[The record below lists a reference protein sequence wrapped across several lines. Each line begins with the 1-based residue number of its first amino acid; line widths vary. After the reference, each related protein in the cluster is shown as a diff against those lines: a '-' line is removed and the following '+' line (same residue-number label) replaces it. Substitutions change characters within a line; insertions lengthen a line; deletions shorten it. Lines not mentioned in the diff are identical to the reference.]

1 MFGNIL
7 AINKNYAIV
16 SLLVDAVNLGDIL
29 NLHVVFIDN
38 DKKILGEVED
48 IEGNSVKVNFLGE
61 LTKTSFLGGLI
72 KKPSLNSSVRVI
84 NKEEL
89 KILVSSSKNAL
100 TLGVSPLYKN
110 YPVSVDVN
118 DLFSNHAAI
127 FGNSGSGKTYGICRI
142 LQNLM
147 SLKAVPFKANLF
159 IFDSYGEYI
168 SALSGINDINPNLHY
183 KLITTNKKIDAEYL
197 SIPVSLLTLD
207 DLLNLLDATSY
218 GQIPIIEET
227 IELAKIFASE
237 DKEVQEYKNHL
248 LAKAITSIMY
258 TNQTSAK
265 IRDQIFDILSTT
277 HTPQLSLDTVVP
289 GIGYT
294 RVFRKCFDIDS
305 EGRFGERTLIS
316 EYIEKFVKEEKVWN
330 INTSGVTYGLK
341 DLEVALNFTLF
352 SERYL
357 LNEKMYNEAISLKVK
372 LHNLINSSNSV
383 FFTDKKYNSVKDY
396 IAALVTTKDNK
407 KAQIININLEDVDD
421 RFARTITKIFSRMF
435 LLFGKTNEP
444 RASIPIH
451 IMLEEAHRYVREDT
465 DQELI
470 GYNIFERIAKE
481 GRKHGVILDLITQRP
496 TDLNGNVISQL
507 DNFIIFKITH
517 PLDLEYIEKMIPNMS
532 EEIINKQKS
541 LQPGTCV
548 AFGRILKIPMI
559 IKMEK
564 ANPAPSSSNADI
576 YNNWMLNR

>member
-16 SLLVDAVNLGDIL
+16 SLLVDAKNLGDIL
-29 NLHVVFIDN
+29 NLHVVFIDK

-48 IEGNSVKVNFLGE
+48 IEGSSVKINFLGE
-61 LTKTSFLGGLI
+61 LTATSFLGGLI
-72 KKPSLNSSVRVI
+72 KKPSLNATVRVI
-84 NKEEL
+84 NEDEL
-89 KILVSSSKNAL
+89 KILVSQDKNSL

-110 YPVSVDVN
+110 YPVSVDIN
-118 DLFSNHAAI
+118 DLFSNHLAI

-147 SLKAVPFKANLF
+147 GLKSIPFKANLF

-168 SALSGINDINPNLHY
+168 SALSNINEINENLHY
-183 KLITTNKKIDAEYL
+183 KLITTNKKIDAESL

-218 GQIPIIEET
+218 GQIPIIEEM
-227 IELAKIFASE
+227 IELAKIFSSNS
-237 DKEVQEYKNHL
+237 KEVQEYKNHL

-277 HTPQLSLDTVVP
+277 HTPELSLDTVVP

-316 EYIEKFVKEEKVWN
+316 EYIEKFVKEDKVWN
-330 INTSGVTYGLK
+330 IDTTSSSYGLK

-372 LHNLINSSNSV
+372 LHNLISSSNSS
-383 FFTDKKYNSVKDY
+383 FFTDKKYSSVKEY
-396 IAALVTTKDNK
+396 IASLVTTKDNK

-421 RFARTITKIFSRMF
+421 RFARTVTKIFSRMF

-444 RASIPIH
+444 RASIPLH
-451 IMLEEAHRYVREDT
+451 ILLEEAHRYVREDT
-465 DQELI
+465 DQDLI

-481 GRKHGVILDLITQRP
+481 GRKHGIILDLITQRP
-496 TDLNGNVISQL
+496 TDLNSNVISQL

-532 EEIINKQKS
+532 EEIVNKQKS

-576 YNNWMLNR
+576 FNNWMLNR

>member
-84 NKEEL
+84 NQEEL

-197 SIPVSLLTLD
+197 SIPVS
-207 DLLNLLDATSY
+207 
-218 GQIPIIEET
+218 
-227 IELAKIFASE
+227 
-237 DKEVQEYKNHL
+237 
-248 LAKAITSIMY
+248 
-258 TNQTSAK
+258 
-265 IRDQIFDILSTT
+265 
-277 HTPQLSLDTVVP
+277 
-289 GIGYT
+289 
-294 RVFRKCFDIDS
+294 
-305 EGRFGERTLIS
+305 
-316 EYIEKFVKEEKVWN
+316 
-330 INTSGVTYGLK
+330 
-341 DLEVALNFTLF
+341 
-352 SERYL
+352 
-357 LNEKMYNEAISLKVK
+357 
-372 LHNLINSSNSV
+372 
-383 FFTDKKYNSVKDY
+383 
-396 IAALVTTKDNK
+396 
-407 KAQIININLEDVDD
+407 
-421 RFARTITKIFSRMF
+421 
-435 LLFGKTNEP
+435 
-444 RASIPIH
+444 
-451 IMLEEAHRYVREDT
+451 
-465 DQELI
+465 
-470 GYNIFERIAKE
+470 
-481 GRKHGVILDLITQRP
+481 
-496 TDLNGNVISQL
+496 
-507 DNFIIFKITH
+507 
-517 PLDLEYIEKMIPNMS
+517 
-532 EEIINKQKS
+532 
-541 LQPGTCV
+541 
-548 AFGRILKIPMI
+548 
-559 IKMEK
+559 
-564 ANPAPSSSNADI
+564 
-576 YNNWMLNR
+576 